1 VVEGEEEKLAVTL
14 QEVLVVED
22 LVTLE
27 TAQQC
32 QEAQEQQTQVRV
44 VVETV
49 GHSTTT
55 LLPLEVVEL

>member
-1 VVEGEEEKLAVTL
+1 
-14 QEVLVVED
+14 VLVVED

-32 QEAQEQQTQVRV
+32 QEAQEQQTQVRG

-49 GHSTTT
+49 GRSTTT
-55 LLPLEVVEL
+55 LLLLVALGL

>member
-1 VVEGEEEKLAVTL
+1 VVVEEEEKLAVTL

-32 QEAQEQQTQVRV
+32 QEAQEQQTQVRG

-49 GHSTTT
+49 GRSTTT
-55 LLPLEVVEL
+55 LLLLVALGL